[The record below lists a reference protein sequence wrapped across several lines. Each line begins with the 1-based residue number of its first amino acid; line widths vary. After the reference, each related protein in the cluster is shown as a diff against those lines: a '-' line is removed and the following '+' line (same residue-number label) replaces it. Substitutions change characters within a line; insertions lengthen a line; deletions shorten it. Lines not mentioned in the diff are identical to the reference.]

1 MTWQQFRE
9 EWVRLNA
16 CKFCDGSHM
25 HTCTLYQCKPAR
37 EKAGRYF
44 EKVVAQE
51 EIRAMKRK
59 YVTDLRPWF
68 TESLKM
74 SNIVTAVWLISDEK
88 KKQLVVKFNE
98 ELSGME
104 RMAYLRCIGQSLMT
118 LASTEDAKEGG
129 ESGFGNLMDMMQLRE
144 WRKEDEETIRNGI
157 PHDIGEEENHG
168 IS

>member
-1 MTWQQFRE
+1 
-9 EWVRLNA
+9 
-16 CKFCDGSHM
+16 
-25 HTCTLYQCKPAR
+25 
-37 EKAGRYF
+37 
-44 EKVVAQE
+44 
-51 EIRAMKRK
+51 MKRK

-74 SNIVTAVWLISDEK
+74 RNIVTAVWLISDEK

-118 LASTEDAKEGG
+118 IAATEDAKEGG

-144 WRKEDEETIRNGI
+144 WRKEDEETIRDGI
-157 PHDIGEEENHG
+157 PHDIGEEAAG
-168 IS
+168 Q

>member
-1 MTWQQFRE
+1 
-9 EWVRLNA
+9 
-16 CKFCDGSHM
+16 
-25 HTCTLYQCKPAR
+25 
-37 EKAGRYF
+37 
-44 EKVVAQE
+44 
-51 EIRAMKRK
+51 MKRK

-118 LASTEDAKEGG
+118 MAATEDAKEDG

-144 WRKEDEETIRNGI
+144 WQKKDEETIRNGI
-157 PHDIGEEENHG
+157 PHDTDEEEKSWN
-168 IS
+168 